1 MTVQADRINKID
13 KTDQTAQ
20 IKQTDQTDQINHRD
34 QVRRTLKLNLTLK
47 WGLDVLVFGVL
58 PVIMAVISMST
69 GRFEIPAGTVFE
81 ILFRVVTGQAPLVST
96 DLFTIVMEIRLPRT
110 FLAMAT
116 GSALAVS
123 GAAYQALFRNPLASP
138 GILGVS
144 SGAGFGAA
152 ISILLFGTMWT
163 PVFAFAFGVVAVAA
177 SYLVGRVYKSASTST
192 IMLVLGGTVIS
203 SIFSA
208 LLQLVKYVADPL
220 NKLPAITFWLMGSLS
235 AARSQDILMSS
246 IPMGLGLVGLILL
259 SFRLNVVSMGDR
271 EARSLGINVKVMKF
285 FLIGF
290 ATLATAGAVSVS
302 GVVGWIGLVIPH
314 VGRMLVGNDNR
325 KLIPAS
331 ISLGASFM
339 LLVDTICRTLTGAE
353 IPLGIVTA
361 LVGGPFFIYLLKR
374 TKGENWV

>member
-1 MTVQADRINKID
+1 MKL
-13 KTDQTAQ
+13 
-20 IKQTDQTDQINHRD
+20 
-34 QVRRTLKLNLTLK
+34 TLKLILK
-47 WGLDVLVFGVL
+47 LLIFVVL
-58 PVIMAVISMST
+58 PILMAVISMST
-69 GRFEIPAGTVFE
+69 GRLEIPAGTVFE
-81 ILFRVVTGQAPLVST
+81 ILFRVATGQSTLVVK
-96 DLFTIVMEIRLPRT
+96 DLYTIVMEIRLPRT

-152 ISILLFGTMWT
+152 ISILLFGTLWT
-163 PVFAFAFGVVAVAA
+163 PVFAFVFGIVAVGA
-177 SYLVGRVYKSASTST
+177 SYLVGRVYKSSSTST

-246 IPMGLGLVGLILL
+246 IPMGLGLAGLLLL
-259 SFRLNVVSMGDR
+259 SFRLNVISMGDR
-271 EARSLGINVKVMKF
+271 EARSLGINVRVVKF

-339 LLVDTICRTLTGAE
+339 LLVDTLCRTLTGAE

-374 TKGENWV
+374 TKGENWA

>member
-1 MTVQADRINKID
+1 MTVQTEQINQINQTD
-13 KTDQTAQ
+13 PTDQVCQ
-20 IKQTDQTDQINHRD
+20 IDQTDPSDLLNRGLKLN
-34 QVRRTLKLNLTLK
+34 VTLKL
-47 WGLDVLVFGVL
+47 GLNALVFGVL

-81 ILFRVVTGQAPLVST
+81 VLLRGVTGQAPLASS
-96 DLFTIVMEIRLPRT
+96 DLYTIVMEIRLPRT

-163 PVFAFAFGVVAVAA
+163 PVFAFVFGVVAVAA
-177 SYLVGRVYKSASTST
+177 SYLVGRAYKTTSTST

-271 EARSLGINVKVMKF
+271 EARSLGINVKAMKF

-374 TKGENWV
+374 TKGENWA

>member
-1 MTVQADRINKID
+1 MTVQTEQINQLNQINQADP
-13 KTDQTAQ
+13 TDQLCQ
-20 IKQTDQTDQINHRD
+20 IDQTDPSDLLN
-34 QVRRTLKLNLTLK
+34 RRLNLNVTLKLGFNA
-47 WGLDVLVFGVL
+47 LVFGVL

-81 ILFRVVTGQAPLVST
+81 VLLRGVTGQAPLASS
-96 DLFTIVMEIRLPRT
+96 DLYTIVMEIRLPRT

-163 PVFAFAFGVVAVAA
+163 PVFAFVFGVVAVAA
-177 SYLVGRVYKSASTST
+177 SYLVGRAYKTTSTST

-271 EARSLGINVKVMKF
+271 EARSFGINVKAMKF

-353 IPLGIVTA
+353 IPLGIATS

-374 TKGENWV
+374 TKGENWA